1 MNPSITIDSEMEL
14 LDALKKIHPNSSN
27 RTLRHML
34 TQKRVTVNGTVALK
48 AKSKVAPSSTIEI
61 HPKPAIENKL
71 LDIIYE
77 DEELIAVNKPP
88 GMLTVATDKMET
100 NTLHSKVQQ
109 YLTSQ
114 NEEEWGYIVHRLDK
128 ETSGI
133 ILFAKD
139 EETKQNLQNQFAERQ
154 VERRYQAIVE
164 GTLEQQ
170 GIAEDWLIED
180 KNLRVWVSKEGS
192 RGSKLAITHWK
203 LLHTNSEISKVE
215 LKIETGRRHQI
226 RVQLAERG
234 NPVVGDQA
242 HGSIIQT
249 KRLMLHAT
257 TLIFIHPNGEE
268 MNLFSKPPSIFE
280 KNTF

>member
-34 TQKRVTVNGTVALK
+34 TQKRVTVNGTIALK
-48 AKSKVAPSSTIEI
+48 AKSKVSPSSIIEI

-88 GMLTVATDKMET
+88 GMLTVATDKMEP

-114 NEEEWGYIVHRLDK
+114 NDEEWGYIVHRLDK

-139 EETKQNLQNQFAERQ
+139 EETKQNLQEQFAERQ

-180 KNLRVWVSKEGS
+180 KNLRVWVSKKEI